1 MILDK
6 YKLRKEQ
13 GTLSL
18 KRVGYDVILTRD
30 GDGVPDKKITSTYV
44 SDKLKELAKSK
55 SESIVYYENMI
66 SDYEEAEIDIK
77 KLEAILSFID
87 PDAQ

>member
-18 KRVGYDVILTRD
+18 KRVGYDVILKRTN
-30 GDGVPDKKITSTYV
+30 GEPDKKITSSHIEKWKVDLVAEMHILT
-44 SDKLKELAKSK
+44 DREKDL
-55 SESIVYYENMI
+55 N
-66 SDYEEAEIDIK
+66 EAEIDIK
-77 KLEAILSFID
+77 KLEAILD

>member
-6 YKLRKEQ
+6 YRLKKAQ

-30 GDGVPDKKITSTYV
+30 GESVPDKKITSSYV
-44 SDKLKELAKSK
+44 SDKLKELAASK
-55 SESIVYYENMI
+55 EESISYYENMI
-66 SDYEEAEIDIK
+66 RDYEEALVDIK
-77 KLEAILSFID
+77 KQEALVL
-87 PDAQ
+87 

>member
-6 YKLRKEQ
+6 YRLKKEQ

-30 GDGVPDKKITSTYV
+30 GEGVPDKKITSEQV
-44 SDKLKELAKSK
+44 QSQANSLSAHMNALKEDHKDLL
-55 SESIVYYENMI
+55 
-66 SDYEEAEIDIK
+66 EAIKDIK
-77 KLEAILSFID
+77 KQEALVL
-87 PDAQ
+87 

>member
-18 KRVGYDVILTRD
+18 KRVGYDVILKRTN
-30 GDGVPDKKITSTYV
+30 GEPDKKITSVYV
-44 SDKLKELAKSK
+44 KDKLKELAKSK

-77 KLEAILSFID
+77 KLEAILD

>member
-6 YKLRKEQ
+6 YKLKKEQ
-13 GTLSL
+13 GTLCL

-66 SDYEEAEIDIK
+66 SDYEEAFKDIK
-77 KLEAILSFID
+77 
-87 PDAQ
+87 AQESLVL

>member
-44 SDKLKELAKSK
+44 KDKLKELAKSK
-55 SESIVYYENMI
+55 TESIVYYENMI
-66 SDYEEAEIDIK
+66 SDYEQAEIDIK
-77 KLEAILSFID
+77 
-87 PDAQ
+87 AQENLVL

>member
-77 KLEAILSFID
+77 KLEAILD
-87 PDAQ
+87 PDA

>member
-18 KRVGYDVILTRD
+18 ERVGYDVILKRTN
-30 GDGVPDKKITSTYV
+30 GEPDKKITSSHIEKWKV
-44 SDKLKELAKSK
+44 DL
-55 SESIVYYENMI
+55 V
-66 SDYEEAEIDIK
+66 AEMH
-77 KLEAILSFID
+77 ILTDREKI
-87 PDAQ
+87 

>member
-6 YKLRKEQ
+6 YRLKKAQ

-30 GDGVPDKKITSTYV
+30 GEGVPDKKITSAYV
-44 SDKLKELAKSK
+44 KDKLKELAVSK

-66 SDYEEAEIDIK
+66 SDYEEAFKDIK
-77 KLEAILSFID
+77 EQEALVL
-87 PDAQ
+87 

>member
-6 YKLRKEQ
+6 YKLKKEQ

-66 SDYEEAEIDIK
+66 SDYEEAFKDIK
-77 KLEAILSFID
+77 
-87 PDAQ
+87 AQESLVL

>member
-6 YKLRKEQ
+6 YRFKKEQ

-30 GDGVPDKKITSTYV
+30 GESVPDKKITSAYV
-44 SDKLKELAKSK
+44 KDKLKELAASK
-55 SESIVYYENMI
+55 EESISYYENMI
-66 SDYEEAEIDIK
+66 RDYEEALEDIK
-77 KLEAILSFID
+77 KQESLVL
-87 PDAQ
+87 

>member
-6 YKLRKEQ
+6 YRLKKEQ

-30 GDGVPDKKITSTYV
+30 GEGVPDKKITSAHIEKWKVDLVADRHILT
-44 SDKLKELAKSK
+44 DREKDL
-55 SESIVYYENMI
+55 N
-66 SDYEEAEIDIK
+66 EAEIDIK
-77 KLEAILSFID
+77 KLEAIIN
-87 PDAQ
+87 PD

>member
-30 GDGVPDKKITSTYV
+30 GDGVPDKKITSFYV

>member
-18 KRVGYDVILTRD
+18 ERVGYDVILKRTN
-30 GDGVPDKKITSTYV
+30 GEPDKKITSVYV
-44 SDKLKELAKSK
+44 KDKLKELAKSK

-77 KLEAILSFID
+77 KLEAILD
-87 PDAQ
+87 TDAQ